1 MSTGRV
7 TNFLVTGRPGV
18 GKTTLVERV
27 VKRLNRPVGGFYTRE
42 IRDRG
47 RRVGFSLST
56 WEGHTGTMSH
66 VDFDSP
72 YRVGKYGVNI
82 QVVDDIGVPAIRQAV
97 AAGKL
102 VVIDELGRMELF
114 SEPFRRAVLDTLES
128 DVPLLGAIQERP
140 HPFLDE
146 IRKRPDVDIIRIT
159 LENRDE
165 LVGEIVSRL
174 GAGG

>member
-1 MSTGRV
+1 MRI
-7 TNFLVTGRPGV
+7 TNLLITGRPGV

-27 VKRLNRPVGGFYTRE
+27 VKRLNVPVGGFYTRE
-42 IRDRG
+42 IRDPARG
-47 RRVGFSLST
+47 GRVGFHLST
-56 WEGHTGTMSH
+56 WEGKSGTMSH

-72 YRVGKYGVNI
+72 YRVGKYGVDI
-82 QVVDDIGVPAIRQAV
+82 QVVEDIGVPAIRQAV

-114 SEPFRRAVLDTLES
+114 SEPFRRAVLDALGS